1 MVRSWTFVQH
11 EESAKNVPETGV
23 TAVTVVWN
31 VLPMTMTTVQSV
43 VPVVPWRFIFVSV
56 VFVNTVWSGAMNVGC
71 AINVL
76 WTKGCTARN
85 VGIVCRSTRNVV
97 VVMHTVPFVLHSVKN
112 VVYVKCA
119 MKRIMPFVL
128 TAMPVLTEV
137 LTFVRTVG
145 SCVRNVTTASAGNV
159 VYVLNARRL
168 TEPIVK
174 AVVHVAQM
182 WRFVL
187 FARCVRTV
195 W

>member
-1 MVRSWTFVQH
+1 M
-11 EESAKNVPETGV
+11 
-23 TAVTVVWN
+23 
-31 VLPMTMTTVQSV
+31 
-43 VPVVPWRFIFVSV
+43 IV
-56 VFVNTVWSGAMNVGC
+56 VFVNTVWSGAMHVGC
-71 AINVL
+71 AINAL
-76 WTKGCTARN
+76 WMKGSIARN
-85 VGIVCRSTRNVV
+85 VEIVCQSTRNVV
-97 VVMHTVPFVLHSVKN
+97 VVMHIVPFVPHSVKN
-112 VVYVKCA
+112 VVCVKYA

-145 SCVRNVTTASAGNV
+145 RCVRNVTTTSATNAV
-159 VYVLNARRL
+159 FALNARRL